1 MRMSLPPTFG
11 QEDSLARTSQ
21 LRAWGREL
29 GLKGKNLDSFLSLLD
44 YLKETV
50 PEFSSSRT
58 FQACSLPTAAETS
71 KSLFERWP
79 TSGMAW
85 GGVCLTA
92 RYFGVP
98 QSRQRVYVVAC
109 HRDGRGPAEILFE
122 PERRKGDAAK
132 GQSNGKAALSPFKTS
147 FGDPVQGPIVPGI
160 AYCLYACSARHTGT
174 DWSRT
179 YVTYP
184 AGKIRRLL
192 PIECERVQDFP
203 DNWTLVPEN
212 NGYGDPDKVDTLR
225 YNALGNAVSVAVA
238 EWLAGRI
245 KRYLT
250 RANKAASNG
259 PRGRVKKRVSRAVAS

>member
-1 MRMSLPPTFG
+1 MQMSLPPTFG
-11 QEDSLARTSQ
+11 QEDSPARTSQ
-21 LRAWGREL
+21 LREWGREL
-29 GLKGKNLDSFLSLLD
+29 GLRGKSLDSFLSLLG
-44 YLKETV
+44 YLKEAV
-50 PEFSSSRT
+50 REFSSSRT

-92 RYFGVP
+92 ATSEFP
-98 QSRQRVYVVAC
+98 SRVKESTLLPAIET
-109 HRDGRGPAEILFE
+109 GEAPAEILFE

-132 GQSNGKAALSPFKTS
+132 GQPNGKAALSPFKTS

-203 DNWTLVPEN
+203 DDWTLVPEN
-212 NGYGDPDKVDTLR
+212 DGYGDPEKVDTLR

-250 RANKAASNG
+250 RADKAASNG
-259 PRGRVKKRVSRAVAS
+259 SRVRVNERASRAVAS